1 MGRAV
6 RGLLAVLGLAL
17 LAGCSEEDRRAWVSI
32 LPLPSDQDSTEAAD
46 GLTGAFSI
54 APDSSAVLL
63 GADTLFARTRVPGR
77 AAIVEILPSPDS
89 TSIAFVTGADRSAVG
104 VWSRTRQ
111 IAAEAEAYPG
121 GGAGSL
127 VWSPDGRY
135 LAYRG
140 TPAGGIP
147 RAGVFDAVDFRSV
160 SHPLLSWFA
169 RAGKATTPQSWID
182 AGRLRLLVAAG
193 GEPEGG
199 LAYSWELEGGTLLLE
214 AHLSPLAQRA
224 PPGSV
229 LERGGVFSLDLVGD
243 SAPETVALYRGQD
256 GGPSALLLESRGSD
270 FRVTATSPL
279 VSPAGVGLEDWQSI
293 RRGALL
299 YQIAELGGRPTLL
312 LDLPSSA
319 ALRAVGLFQAATNGR
334 LEPMTVVEGDTRPAI
349 FYDGIFG
356 DVTSQLGLVDL
367 DDDGALE
374 VVSAV
379 GRASPSTLEPVLEW
393 TVAPFRAREGRLVPA
408 PELSEPALASIQRA
422 LERD

>member
-1 MGRAV
+1 MGPAA
-6 RGLLAVLGLAL
+6 RGLLAGLGLAI

-32 LPLPSDQDSTEAAD
+32 LPLPSDQDSTEAAGPVGD
-46 GLTGAFSI
+46 FSI
-54 APDSSAVLL
+54 AADSSAVLH
-63 GADTLFARTRVPGR
+63 GADTLFTRARVPGR

-89 TSIAFVTGADRSAVG
+89 TSVAFVTGADRGAVG

-111 IAAEAEAYPG
+111 IAAVAEAYPG
-121 GGAGSL
+121 GGAGSI
-127 VWSPDGRY
+127 VWSPDSRY

-140 TPAGGIP
+140 TPAGGVP
-147 RAGVFDAVDFRSV
+147 RVGVFDAVDFRPEG
-160 SHPLLSWFA
+160 HPLLSWFA

-182 AGRLRLLVAAG
+182 AGRLRLLVAPGA
-193 GEPEGG
+193 EPEGG
-199 LAYSWELEGGTLLLE
+199 LAYSWELAGGTLLLE
-214 AHLSPLAQRA
+214 AHLAPLAQRA

-243 SAPETVALYRGQD
+243 GGPETVALYRAQD
-256 GGPSALLLESRGSD
+256 GGPSALLLESRGND

-279 VSPAGVGLEDWQSI
+279 VSPEAVGLEDWQPI

-319 ALRAVGLFQAATNGR
+319 SLRAVGLFQAVQSGR
-334 LEPMTVVEGDTRPAI
+334 LESITVAEGETRPAI

-356 DVTSQLGLVDL
+356 DVTSQLGIVDL
-367 DDDGALE
+367 DDDGTLE

-379 GRASPSTLEPVLEW
+379 GRASPNTLEPVLEW

-408 PELSEPALASIQRA
+408 PDLRERALASIQRA